1 MYVQEYVITS
11 MMSGEG
17 NVGRRECSSVPRH
30 LRNAASSTSG
40 SPLLR
45 VATTTH
51 QNLPPSALIKGTL
64 KIQPAEVERLILI
77 SGSWAD
83 RVGFKPNSL

>member
-17 NVGRRECSSVPRH
+17 NVGRRECTSVPRH

-64 KIQPAEVERLILI
+64 KSSQRKWSA
-77 SGSWAD
+77 S
-83 RVGFKPNSL
+83 F